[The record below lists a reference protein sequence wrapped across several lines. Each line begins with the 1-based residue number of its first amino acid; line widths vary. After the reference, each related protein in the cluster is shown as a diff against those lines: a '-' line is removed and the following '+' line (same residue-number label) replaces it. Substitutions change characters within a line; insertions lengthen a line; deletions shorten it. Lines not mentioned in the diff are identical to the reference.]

1 MNTYNIT
8 FISRMRLTLREEFV
22 IAAVSRNQA
31 VASAE
36 ALLSSSGKRVAH
48 YQRPKVERRVA

>member
-22 IAAVSRNQA
+22 IAAPSRNQA
-31 VASAE
+31 VTAAE
-36 ALLSSSGKRVAH
+36 DLLSRTGKRVAH
-48 YQRPKVERRVA
+48 YQRPKVELRIA

>member
-22 IAAVSRNQA
+22 IAAPSRNQA
-31 VASAE
+31 VTSAE

-48 YQRPKVERRVA
+48 YQRSKVERRVA